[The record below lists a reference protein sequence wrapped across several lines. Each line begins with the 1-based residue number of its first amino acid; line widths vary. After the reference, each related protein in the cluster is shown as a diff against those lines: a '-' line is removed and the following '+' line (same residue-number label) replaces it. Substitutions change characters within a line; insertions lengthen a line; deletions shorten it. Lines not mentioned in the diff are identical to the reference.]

1 MTSIPEVARAKNRLK
16 TGRDDPGISGRV
28 DLDNKGGDGGR
39 VSDDSAPRLALERHL
54 AKTLGYALSEDG
66 FNAREGAVL
75 FFEEPGLYLNK
86 AVLEG
91 RGVSIERVKEL
102 ARDFVRALPG
112 VLTAFT
118 NTEIGDGL
126 PAGAPDALAVER
138 SFRAD
143 RSGDIFVIL
152 KPGWMWSY
160 GKEAGTTHGQP
171 SPDDA
176 RVPLAVFGPG
186 VQTGSWDTPV
196 SPLSIAKTVAAL
208 FGFEAG
214 EPDAEVLQ
222 PVLGPTR

>member
-1 MTSIPEVARAKNRLK
+1 VN
-16 TGRDDPGISGRV
+16 V
-28 DLDNKGGDGGR
+28 DNKGGDAGK
-39 VSDDSAPRLALERHL
+39 VSEGSAPRLALERLL
-54 AKTLGYALSEDG
+54 AKTFGYALDEDRP
-66 FNAREGAVL
+66 NYTEGAVL

-86 AVLEG
+86 AVLSK
-91 RGVSIERVKEL
+91 RGVPIERTKVVV
-102 ARDFVRALPG
+102 RDFVRALPG

-126 PAGAPDALAVER
+126 PSGAPDALQVER

-160 GKEAGTTHGQP
+160 GKDAGTTHGQP
-171 SPDDA
+171 SDDDA
-176 RVPLAVFGPG
+176 RVPLLVFGPG
-186 VQTGSWDTPV
+186 VKAGAWDTPV
-196 SPLSIAKTVAAL
+196 SPLAIAKTVAAL

-222 PVLGPTR
+222 PVLGAPGASSN